1 MIGFQTFRKSTTI
14 SPQLIEALSDRY
26 SEHELRVIDRTG
38 TVVTIDAGSTFVH
51 EGASGREAL
60 LILDGTAAVS
70 RQGEAVA
77 TVGRGDVVG
86 ETAIL
91 HGQPRNASLI
101 ATTPLTA
108 VVFSSREFV
117 SVLDACPRLNTIVR
131 ETAEERLAA

>member
-1 MIGFQTFRKSTTI
+1 MIGLRTFRKSTI
-14 SPQLIEALSDRY
+14 SPQLVEALSDRY

-38 TVVTIDAGSTFVH
+38 TVVTIDAGATFVT

-77 TVGRGDVVG
+77 TVGRGDIVG
-86 ETAIL
+86 EAAIL
-91 HGQPRNASLI
+91 SGQPRNASLI
-101 ATTPLTA
+101 ATTELTA

-117 SVLDACPRLNTIVR
+117 SLLDACPRLNTIVE
-131 ETAEERLAA
+131 ETVEERLVA